1 LPYIDAC
8 AWVALS
14 PGYYTT
20 ETFDTTQD
28 PSLPDNT
35 VVAVGYSI
43 WALLAL
49 IIVSCVLVCIPV
61 ALVLPKLPGE
71 IVNVGCNFFAISA
84 ACDVSSEGKFAAEAA
99 KSASLASDSTFVL
112 PAYTSPTR
120 GSVELDQDDGAGGGG
135 PWARSDGVGS
145 AGHNSDCIEMLPLSQ
160 EDGNS
165 PLTREEVLE
174 LVSQSRIR
182 WGIVQ
187 MPPDFYSEYHCA
199 ESAQYEHL
207 GFGVEGEDITL
218 LVYGNYYA

>member
-1 LPYIDAC
+1 
-8 AWVALS
+8 
-14 PGYYTT
+14 
-20 ETFDTTQD
+20 
-28 PSLPDNT
+28 

-49 IIVSCVLVCIPV
+49 IIFSCILVCIPV
-61 ALVLPKLPGE
+61 ALALLKLPGE
-71 IVNVGCNFFAISA
+71 IVNVGCNSFAISA
-84 ACDVSSEGKFAAEAA
+84 ACHVPSEGKFAAEAA
-99 KSASLASDSTFVL
+99 KSASLASDSTLVL

-120 GSVELDQDDGAGGGG
+120 CSVELDQDDGAGGG
-135 PWARSDGVGS
+135 PWARGDGVGS
-145 AGHNSDCIEMLPLSQ
+145 AGHDSDCIEMLPLSQ

-165 PLTREEVLE
+165 PLIMEEVLE

-182 WGIVQ
+182 WGVVQ

-218 LVYGNYYA
+218 PVHGNYYA